1 MKAGTY
7 SVTSTF
13 IDRAG
18 GQASVCVHLLSS
30 GLDIRNCLC
39 GREGSRTVRYP
50 LPAETSPCRKQL
62 RYWAIESPSLFGKNR
77 AREQSLRQT
86 EFAGMCRHAS
96 SCHPPGGILS
106 SLRLLSPA
114 TWRSSCCF
122 GDSEVFPCLGLLES
136 AASGTTASCL
146 DSVVCKPSKKPQ
158 PGWQGF
164 L

>member
-39 GREGSRTVRYP
+39 GRRVPGLSGIHSLP
-50 LPAETSPCRKQL
+50 KHLPAGSSRDTGPLNPPHCSVKTGL
-62 RYWAIESPSLFGKNR
+62 ANNLSGSLI
-77 AREQSLRQT
+77 
-86 EFAGMCRHAS
+86 FAGMRRHAG

-106 SLRLLSPA
+106 SLRLISPA
-114 TWRSSCCF
+114 H
-122 GDSEVFPCLGLLES
+122 GDPVAVSVIQKSFPVEACQNRLQAEPLPVAWIVLYVNPQ
-136 AASGTTASCL
+136 T
-146 DSVVCKPSKKPQ
+146 KPL